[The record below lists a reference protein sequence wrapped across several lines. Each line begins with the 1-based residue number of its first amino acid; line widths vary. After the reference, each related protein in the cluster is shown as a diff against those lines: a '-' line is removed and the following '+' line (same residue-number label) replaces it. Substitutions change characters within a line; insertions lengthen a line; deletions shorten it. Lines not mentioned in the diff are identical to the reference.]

1 MKQPRDLALGELEMA
16 LRRTFVHQFT
26 RQSGSH
32 RRLTTQAGGEHH
44 LTLPAHDPL
53 KPGTPRSILSEIAS
67 HHHLSVDEVLRRL
80 DL

>member
-1 MKQPRDLALGELEMA
+1 MKLPRDLASGELEKA
-16 LRRTFVHQFT
+16 LRRTFAYQFT

-53 KPGTPRSILSEIAS
+53 KPGTLRSILSEIAS